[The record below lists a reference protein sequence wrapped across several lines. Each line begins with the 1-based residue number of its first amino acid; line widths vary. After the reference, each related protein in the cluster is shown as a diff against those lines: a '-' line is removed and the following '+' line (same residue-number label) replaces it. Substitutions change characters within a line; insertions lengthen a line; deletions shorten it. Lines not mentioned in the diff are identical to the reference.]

1 VTGGAGFIGANFI
14 LEWLGN
20 DLPAIVNIDKLT
32 YAGNIDNLATVAE
45 HADYTFVHGDIADG
59 ELVSQIL
66 NQHRPSAVVNFA
78 AESHVDRSI
87 HGASEFIQTNVVGT
101 LNLLEKTREYW
112 LGLDAN

>member
-1 VTGGAGFIGANFI
+1 MTILVTGGAGFIGANFI

-32 YAGNIDNLATVAE
+32 YAGNIDNLAAVAE

-66 NQHRPSAVVNFA
+66 TQHQPSAIINFA

-87 HGASEFIQTNVVGT
+87 HGATSNYSITNFLAIWPLSLSSG
-101 LNLLEKTREYW
+101 N
-112 LGLDAN
+112 NS